1 MILWLLGCPVPIEWA
16 GVDPPRPGGVE
27 ALAME
32 DFERDLWLLGQPNRQ
47 ANLERRWQEMGLT
60 LEGGCGVRAGES
72 PARVLIQANDDPSA
86 AMAISLAK
94 TVDNT
99 TPPKTLVFCA
109 GPYEGAAD
117 ATLKLV
123 GPSRKADQLVR
134 ETEKA
139 YAELGGLLGL

>member
-1 MILWLLGCPVPIEWA
+1 
-16 GVDPPRPGGVE
+16 
-27 ALAME
+27 ME
-32 DFERDLWLLGQPNRQ
+32 DIERDLWLLGQPDRQ
-47 ANLERRWQEMGLT
+47 GNLERRWQEMGLE

-72 PARVLIQANDDPSA
+72 SARVLIQADDDPSA

-109 GPYEGAAD
+109 GPYEGTAES
-117 ATLKLV
+117 TLRLV
-123 GPSRKADQLVR
+123 GPSRKADLLVR

-139 YAELGGLLGL
+139 YADLQALY

>member
-1 MILWLLGCPVPIEWA
+1 MILLLLACPVPLEWA

-32 DFERDLWLLGQPNRQ
+32 DIERDLWLLGQPGRQ
-47 ANLERRWQEMGLT
+47 ENLARRWQEMGLE
-60 LEGGCGVRAGES
+60 LEDGCGVRAGES
-72 PARVLIQANDDPSA
+72 RARVLIQADDDPSA

-109 GPYEGAAD
+109 GPYEGAVES
-117 ATLKLV
+117 TLRLV
-123 GPSRKADQLVR
+123 GPSRKADQLIR
-134 ETEKA
+134 ETETA
-139 YAELGGLLGL
+139 YADLQALY